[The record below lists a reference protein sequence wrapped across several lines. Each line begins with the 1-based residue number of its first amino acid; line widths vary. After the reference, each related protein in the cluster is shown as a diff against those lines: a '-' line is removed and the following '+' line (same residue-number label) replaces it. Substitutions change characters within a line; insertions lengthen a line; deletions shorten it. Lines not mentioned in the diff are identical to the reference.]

1 MRVTPS
7 VLRDALTVAK
17 LYYYNGL
24 NTEAIARE
32 MSFSRPKVSRL
43 LGLAREQGLVEIR
56 VRDQNS
62 HLGPISRKI
71 MDAFNLQEVHVVPV
85 PAELGE
91 VVWLQRVAQYT
102 ANYLNAILEPGQ
114 TVGIA
119 WGTTLSEVST
129 HLIPKRIENLTIVQ
143 LNGSG
148 NTYQYDNSYAAKILN
163 AFAVNYDAR
172 MFLFPVPTFFDFQET
187 RDAMWRERSIR
198 RIVGL
203 QQKADVFLFSIGAV
217 SSGVASYVYSGG
229 YLEGIDMEELEREHV
244 VGDIATVFFRADGST
259 DSIAL
264 NRRASG
270 PPLEL
275 FRKIKRSLCV
285 VSGRAKVTGVSAALS
300 AGYIT
305 DLVIDEPT
313 ARLLAAEMGEP
324 GQNAD
329 ADV

>member
-62 HLGPISRKI
+62 HLAPISQKI
-71 MDAFNLQEVHVVPV
+71 LDSFGLREVHVVPV

-91 VVWLQRVAQYT
+91 VVWLQRVAQY
-102 ANYLNAILEPGQ
+102 AASHLNATLEPGQ

-119 WGTTLSEVST
+119 WGTTLSEVSA
-129 HLIPKRIENLTIVQ
+129 HLVPKRIEDLTIVQ

-148 NTYQYDNSYAAKILN
+148 NTYVYDNSYAAKILN

-172 MFLFPVPTFFDFQET
+172 MFLFPVPTFFDFPQT
-187 RDAMWRERSIR
+187 REAMWRERSIR
-198 RIVGL
+198 RIVSL
-203 QQKADVFLFSIGAV
+203 QQQADLFLFSIGAV

-229 YLEGIDMEELEREHV
+229 YLEQQDLAELEQEQV

-259 DSIAL
+259 DRISL

-275 FRKIKRSLCV
+275 FRKIPKTLCI
-285 VSGRAKVTGVSAALS
+285 VSGRAKVNGLLAALR
-300 AGYIT
+300 AGYIS

-313 ARLLAAEMGEP
+313 ARLLVQRMEESPEG
-324 GQNAD
+324 
-329 ADV
+329 